1 MHTVWYRLSVVLG
14 LTISNVLITVTGFGS
29 GTAKAAA
36 QAKEQAYE
44 AQFECTIPAGGRSCS
59 VTLEQ
64 AIPAGMRLKITAIK
78 ANIVVPSATKSNFE
92 FTLVF
97 GDPSA
102 EGGVRSLRMTPTF
115 VGPTE
120 GRFYNNWAVDEKVE
134 AVASRT
140 EKYPTPSVQLSN
152 PAGDPLYLQYGSIRD
167 GVLAGTLV
175 ASQ

>member
-1 MHTVWYRLSVVLG
+1 MHTARFRFSVVLA
-14 LTISNVLITVTGFGS
+14 LAIFTVILAVTGFGS
-29 GTAKAAA
+29 GVAGAAA
-36 QAKEQAYE
+36 QAKEQVYE

-64 AIPAGMRLKITAIK
+64 AIPAGMRLKITAVK
-78 ANIVVPSATKSNFE
+78 ASIVVPSATKSNFE

-102 EGGVRSLRMTPTF
+102 DGGVRTVRMTPTF

-134 AVASRT
+134 AVATRT
-140 EKYPTPSVQLSN
+140 DKHPAPSVQLSN